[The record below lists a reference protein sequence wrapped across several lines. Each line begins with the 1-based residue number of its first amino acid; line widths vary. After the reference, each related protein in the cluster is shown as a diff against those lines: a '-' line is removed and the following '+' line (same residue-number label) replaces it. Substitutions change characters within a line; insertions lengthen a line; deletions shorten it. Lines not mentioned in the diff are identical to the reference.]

1 MVIRLGGGIIA
12 VAVDD
17 IATANIPC
25 VNYKVTINVNG
36 GVMNGY

>member
-25 VNYKVTINVNG
+25 VNSNATINGNG
-36 GVMNGY
+36 GVMIGY